1 MPTASRKRSWP
12 RFARRPLRRLAV
24 RSERLRRGPF
34 VRLVRHFLDRLVRGG
49 NDAASTEF
57 ELGAGGLLG
66 LLAAP
71 GAFSCLLMLDKY
83 STLLNWLRGRPR
95 MDLYVASF
103 PDKYLLVSLAM
114 AVTGIVT
121 VLKWDKI
128 LPDAQDYL
136 NLAPLPVRP
145 RAILLANAAAIAI
158 AVLVFAVDVNGVS
171 MIFFPLFVTAAAQTT
186 LPAFAMFAAV
196 HAACVLLASFFTF
209 CAVFALLGTLAA
221 VLPREAFRAISSWL
235 RGIVLVAFLVLLL
248 TGFSGPG
255 FVLRLAGDSG
265 VRYLPSFWYL
275 GLYQSWQHR
284 ATPALATATAAAL
297 PGAAAAFLLMVV
309 SYALSYRR
317 RFAGVLEGGRKPS
330 EQRIVGAVLA
340 FLDLFSARA
349 AGFPRACHRFV
360 VRALLR
366 NEAHRLSIAV
376 SIGLGWLLALQDISE
391 GLAREAPLVAAY
403 LLLLGLRVAFELPA
417 SVPSNWIFRSAL
429 DARSNESACVARQV
443 MLSFLTPFVLLPCL
457 AYSWWRWGLA
467 TAVLH
472 TACVL
477 ALSLCLIEVLLAGY
491 RKVPLT
497 CPMPGFRDNLLLL
510 CLLQVLGFELFT
522 RFGAGLE
529 ESIAAQPVLL
539 PLVPAIMLA
548 AWWWKQRRWKE
559 AVQAGEIEPGLLF
572 ENLRPRAV
580 ETLNLSE

>member
-1 MPTASRKRSWP
+1 MPTASRKKSSP
-12 RFARRPLRRLAV
+12 LFAHRRLRRLAV
-24 RSERLRRGPF
+24 RSERLRKGPF

-57 ELGAGGLLG
+57 ELGIGGLLG

-83 STLLNWLRGRPR
+83 STLLNWIRGRPR
-95 MDLYVASF
+95 PDLYVASF

-136 NLAPLPVRP
+136 NLAPLPLRP
-145 RAILLANAAAIAI
+145 GAILLANAAAIAV

-171 MIFFPLFVTAAAQTT
+171 MIFFPLFVTAAAQTA
-186 LPAFAMFAAV
+186 LPTFVAFAAV
-196 HAACVLLASFFTF
+196 HAACVLLASVSTF

-221 VLPREAFRAISSWL
+221 LLPREAFRAISSWV
-235 RGIVLVAFLVLLL
+235 RGIVLVAFVVLLVN
-248 TGFSGPG
+248 GFSGPG
-255 FVLRLAGDSG
+255 LMLRLAGNAG
-265 VRYLPSFWYL
+265 VRFLPSFWYV

-284 ATPALATATAAAL
+284 ATPALASATALAL
-297 PGAAAAFLLMVV
+297 PGVAAAFLLMVAT
-309 SYALSYRR
+309 YALSYRR
-317 RFAGVLEGGRKPS
+317 RFAGVLEGGRRPS
-330 EQRIVGAVLA
+330 EQGVLGAALA

-376 SIGLGWLLALQDISE
+376 SIGLAWLLALHDLAE
-391 GLAREAPLVAAY
+391 GLAREAPMVAAY
-403 LLLLGLRVAFELPA
+403 LLLLGLRVTFELPA
-417 SVPSNWIFRSAL
+417 SVPANWVFLAVL
-429 DARSNESACVARQV
+429 DPRNNESVCVARQV
-443 MLSFLTPFVLLPCL
+443 MLSFLTPLVLVPCL
-457 AYSWWRWGLA
+457 AYSWWRWGPLA
-467 TAVLH
+467 SMLH
-472 TACVL
+472 TAYVL
-477 ALSLCLIEVLLAGY
+477 ALSLCLIEILLAGY

-497 CPMPGFRDNLLLL
+497 CPLPGFRDNLLVL
-510 CLLQVLGFELFT
+510 CLLQVLGFEAFIHI
-522 RFGAGLE
+522 GAGLE
-529 ESIAAQPVLL
+529 QGILAQPALL

-559 AVQAGEIEPGLLF
+559 AVDAGEVEPGLLF
-572 ENLRPRAV
+572 ENLRPHTV
-580 ETLNLSE
+580 ETLNLSD

>member
-1 MPTASRKRSWP
+1 MPTASRKKSSP
-12 RFARRPLRRLAV
+12 LFAHRRLRRLAV
-24 RSERLRRGPF
+24 RGERLRRGPF

-49 NDAASTEF
+49 NDSSTEF
-57 ELGAGGLLG
+57 ELGIGGLLG

-83 STLLNWLRGRPR
+83 STLLNWIRGRPR

-136 NLAPLPVRP
+136 NLAPLPLRP
-145 RAILLANAAAIAI
+145 GAILLANAAAIAI
-158 AVLVFAVDVNGVS
+158 AVLVFAMDVNGVS
-171 MIFFPLFVTAAAQTT
+171 MIFFPLFVTAAAQTA
-186 LPAFAMFAAV
+186 LPTFVAFAAV
-196 HAACVLLASFFTF
+196 HAVCLLLASVFTF

-221 VLPREAFRAISSWL
+221 VLPREAFRAISSWV
-235 RGIVLVAFLVLLL
+235 RGMVLVAFLVLLV

-255 FVLRLAGDSG
+255 LMLRLAGNAG
-265 VRYLPSFWYL
+265 VRFLPSFWYA

-284 ATPALATATAAAL
+284 ATPALAGATALAL
-297 PGAAAAFLLMVV
+297 PGLAAAFLWMVAT
-309 SYALSYRR
+309 YALSYRR
-317 RFAGVLEGGRKPS
+317 RFAGVLEGGRRPS
-330 EQRIVGAVLA
+330 EQSILGAALA

-349 AGFPRACHRFV
+349 PGFPRACHRFV

-376 SIGLGWLLALQDISE
+376 SIGLAWLLALQDLSE

-417 SVPSNWIFRSAL
+417 SVPANWVFRAVL
-429 DARSNESACVARQV
+429 DPRNNESAGVARQV
-443 MLSFLTPFVLLPCL
+443 MLSFLTPLVLVPCL
-457 AYSWWRWGLA
+457 AYSWWRWGFLA
-467 TAVLH
+467 AVPH
-472 TACVL
+472 TVYVL

-497 CPMPGFRDNLLLL
+497 CPLPGFRDNLLVL
-510 CLLQVLGFELFT
+510 CLLQVLGFEAFT
-522 RFGAGLE
+522 HIGAGLE
-529 ESIAAQPVLL
+529 RGILAQPALL
-539 PLVPAIMLA
+539 PLVPAAMLA
-548 AWWWKQRRWKE
+548 AWWWKQRRWRE
-559 AVQAGEIEPGLLF
+559 AVDAGEIEPGLLF
-572 ENLRPRAV
+572 ENLRPRTV
-580 ETLNLSE
+580 ETLNLSD

>member
-1 MPTASRKRSWP
+1 
-12 RFARRPLRRLAV
+12 
-24 RSERLRRGPF
+24 
-34 VRLVRHFLDRLVRGG
+34 VRLVEHFLDRLVRGG
-49 NDAASTEF
+49 NEAASTDF
-57 ELGAGGLLG
+57 ELGVGGLLG

-83 STLLNWLRGRPR
+83 STFLNWLRGRPP
-95 MDLYVASF
+95 MDLYVTSF

-171 MIFFPLFVTAAAQTT
+171 MIFFPLFVTSAAQTT
-186 LPAFAMFAAV
+186 LTAFVAFAAV

-221 VLPREAFRAISSWL
+221 ILPREAFRAISSWV
-235 RGIVLVAFLVLLL
+235 RGIVLVALLVLLV

-255 FVLRLAGDSG
+255 LILRLAGEG
-265 VRYLPSFWYL
+265 GLRFLPSFWYV

-284 ATPALATATAAAL
+284 ASPALASATAAAL

-309 SYALSYRR
+309 SYAISYRR
-317 RFAGVLEGGRKPS
+317 RFAGVLEGGRRPS
-330 EQRIVGAVLA
+330 EQKVLGVALA

-366 NEAHRLSIAV
+366 NEAHRLAIAV
-376 SIGLGWLLALQDISE
+376 SIGLGWLLALQDVSE

-417 SVPSNWIFRSAL
+417 SVPSNWIFRAVL
-429 DARSNESACVARQV
+429 DPRGNESAGVARQV
-443 MLSFLTPFVLLPCL
+443 MLGFLTPLVLGPCL
-457 AYSWWRWGLA
+457 AYSWWRWGPVAAL
-467 TAVLH
+467 LH
-472 TACVL
+472 TAFVL
-477 ALSLCLIEVLLAGY
+477 ALSLCLIECLLAGY
-491 RKVPLT
+491 RKIPLT
-497 CPMPGFRDNLLLL
+497 CPMPGFRDNLLVL
-510 CLLQVLGFELFT
+510 CLLQVLGFEVFT
-522 RFGAGLE
+522 RVGAGLE
-529 ESIAAQPVLL
+529 QSILATPALL
-539 PLVPAIMLA
+539 PLVPASMLA

-559 AVQAGEIEPGLLF
+559 GLEAGEIEPGLLF
-572 ENLRPRAV
+572 ENLRTRTV